1 MIGNF
6 SILHSFHAKVSC
18 IHEGIFHLFGFCSAA
33 LVARHFTKTQ
43 KMRGVR
49 LLLVLRNLLL
59 CIFFL
64 SCLRSEYVSK
74 LNVECQQN
82 VVLRPSNWFFVH
94 TTTMTILYQ
103 HSKHLMTNDKKSL
116 IFIGQAPC
124 VILTIGFVYKIPIMI
139 QDKIHLD
146 FQ

>member
-1 MIGNF
+1 MLRSLAFMKAYFISLDF
-6 SILHSFHAKVSC
+6 VLLLWWP
-18 IHEGIFHLFGFCSAA
+18 GIS
-33 LVARHFTKTQ
+33 RKPQ

-59 CIFFL
+59 CIFFF

-146 FQ
+146 FK